1 MYIKNEGYIY
11 PMNKFILRY
20 KLNKRYRR
28 NNKVY
33 RIKFQ
38 SEYIVTE
45 EIFLNHPRFRSKQKN
60 S

>member
-1 MYIKNEGYIY
+1 MYIKNDGYIY
-11 PMNKFILRY
+11 PTNKFILMY
-20 KLNKRYRR
+20 KLNKRYRTD
-28 NNKVY
+28 NKVY

-38 SEYIVTE
+38 SELIVTE

>member
-11 PMNKFILRY
+11 LMNKFILRY

-38 SEYIVTE
+38 SEHIVTE
-45 EIFLNHPRFRSKQKN
+45 EIFLSHPRFRWKQKN
-60 S
+60 F